1 MAYSN
6 SGDKLKSYY
15 IFRVFQH
22 VIEPIEHRELPAFA
36 ANHLREKPAGDLH
49 SYADSNRPPRSP
61 F

>member
-6 SGDKLKSYY
+6 SADKLENYY

-36 ANHLREKPAGDLH
+36 ASRLREKPAGDLH
-49 SYADSNRPPRSP
+49 
-61 F
+61 